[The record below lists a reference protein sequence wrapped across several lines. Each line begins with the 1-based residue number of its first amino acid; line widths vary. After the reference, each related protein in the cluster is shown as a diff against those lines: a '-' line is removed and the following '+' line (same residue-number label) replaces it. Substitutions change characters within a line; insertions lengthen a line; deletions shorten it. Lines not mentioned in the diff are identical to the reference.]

1 MKKEFIV
8 GVATGLILAGASFV
22 FANSQI
28 QAILN
33 NQIKVTLNGITQ
45 EFRDETTNEIQ
56 YPITYHDRTYL
67 PLRTVANLVGVG
79 VDYDVNT
86 NTALLSTSNFDD
98 MNDIEM
104 TENDLNGTWN
114 IINPDISP
122 RVGDEYFVFGDN
134 KKVDYWIDYGVY
146 FEGTYSIYNNTV
158 SPHFT
163 KLIIEGV
170 HSGEYEVDYSVNLD
184 FVNKTKLKI
193 VYSPTEVTSLWNNLG
208 DIEKDYLLDIFKN
221 PEYPFDKIGGIYEKN
236 SEDRENKHKEIAG
249 TWNLREECMP
259 KGYTVPSRLIFNDKT
274 VRFIG
279 SYSYNVD
286 GGYSI
291 DGDIIEIYFKSYT
304 AMSVDQQPISE
315 QTVRLRIVDNKLV
328 RLPYVVHV
336 LKVCNTLMNL
346 KLPLNE
352 HELDILYASALLHD
366 IIEDCKDKLPKGGIE
381 LVKDNGLDTEILE
394 IIQLLSK
401 RSGATEDELLEYF
414 NAIKYNKLA
423 VLIKLA
429 DRGHNVETLSSMKLE
444 KIHKYTK
451 ETRDYIYPLCSYAK
465 RHYPEITNGV
475 TILKSKIVSLTEETE
490 TLLSM
495 FEHEKGKESIH
506 KEQEEESKQNV
517 VDENNTEKGLDN
529 NGQE

>member
-1 MKKEFIV
+1 MELIYENKYRKEDEELYIK
-8 GVATGLILAGASFV
+8 TYCY
-22 FANSQI
+22 I
-28 QAILN
+28 QGFSSGRNYIN
-33 NQIKVTLNGITQ
+33 TLKA
-45 EFRDETTNEIQ
+45 
-56 YPITYHDRTYL
+56 L
-67 PLRTVANLVGVG
+67 PLAEEFHAGQYRKG
-79 VDYDVNT
+79 
-86 NTALLSTSNFDD
+86 
-98 MNDIEM
+98 
-104 TENDLNGTWN
+104 
-114 IINPDISP
+114 
-122 RVGDEYFVFGDN
+122 
-134 KKVDYWIDYGVY
+134 KV
-146 FEGTYSIYNNTV
+146 
-158 SPHFT
+158 
-163 KLIIEGV
+163 
-170 HSGEYEVDYSVNLD
+170 
-184 FVNKTKLKI
+184 
-193 VYSPTEVTSLWNNLG
+193 
-208 DIEKDYLLDIFKN
+208 
-221 PEYPFDKIGGIYEKN
+221 
-236 SEDRENKHKEIAG
+236 
-249 TWNLREECMP
+249 
-259 KGYTVPSRLIFNDKT
+259 
-274 VRFIG
+274 
-279 SYSYNVD
+279 
-286 GGYSI
+286 
-291 DGDIIEIYFKSYT
+291 
-304 AMSVDQQPISE
+304 
-315 QTVRLRIVDNKLV
+315 IVDNKLV

-401 RSGATEDELLEYF
+401 RSGATEEELLEYF

-495 FEHEKGKESIH
+495 FEHEKGKEPIH
-506 KEQEEESKQNV
+506 KEQEEVKQTV
-517 VDENNTEKGLDN
+517 VDGNDTEKGLDN